1 MKNKKIIFA
10 LTITTLLPL
19 LSSCG
24 MEPFKPWEVPSIE
37 EKYIRPDANKF
48 NEVLDLFSRA
58 IRAGDAEQTK
68 GYYDQLQN
76 YLNYVLELRENVSNR
91 ESALEENRVGSEL
104 TFLYNYYWT
113 LKSKEISAVQKGLN
127 SLFNK
132 KMVKEILGEEASQKY
147 SAISTNKMFINRT
160 YKHYKE
166 DHVTSQTD
174 KIFRNVN
181 NPNKGTGLLLALSSA
196 AMNLYDLIE
205 AYSICTARSNLDT
218 TDNYYNKELTY
229 ITNLVLKSQ
238 NEYKRAIIAL
248 INSPHRDLMIET
260 LGQDQVDMLEQTSV
274 LSEQLLNIQEKE
286 TELVNSYAS
295 LNTEEKK
302 ELYVEL
308 LKNRRLFVNTLNL
321 QTNSNS
327 KINNYIEYAYQ
338 NVFYRDYKP
347 IDALTLA
354 SNILNNL
361 LDIWEKS
368 KQHRQSIPG
377 KVGEKELWKALEAT
391 DGLLP
396 NSREIRDHIKD
407 YGLYCF
413 DSNPNSYDG
422 AFVLSIPSLMDED
435 YYMLINT
442 SNTINDYTTAIHEF
456 GHYYANM
463 VEDDALSTSS
473 YPSLDLSEMHS
484 QTLEMLM
491 MNHYDDFIP
500 KDSIDD
506 LKKNQVGNALW
517 ALFSGSC
524 VSEFEIEAA
533 KETDP
538 LVKDIDDLWKRYA
551 EKYSIDNYNISY
563 EMIPHI
569 YQQPGYYI
577 SYVTSMVSSLEI
589 FNHSETRAFEIYT
602 TLAKKGS
609 YNPYIK
615 TLQSLELNSPFVN
628 SYNFTPLV
636 NEFSAIL
643 D

>member
-1 MKNKKIIFA
+1 MKKKKIIFA
-10 LTITTLLPL
+10 LVISTLSPL

-24 MEPFKPWEVPSIE
+24 LEPFKSWEVPSIE
-37 EKYIRPDANKF
+37 DKYERPNATKY
-48 NEVLDLFSRA
+48 NEVLELFSRA
-58 IRAGDAEQTK
+58 VRAGDEEQTK

-76 YLNYVLELRENVSNR
+76 YLNYILDLREHVSSR
-91 ESALEENRVGSEL
+91 ESPLQESRVGSEL

-113 LKSKEISAVQKGLN
+113 LKSKEVEAVQQALN

-132 KMVKEILGEEASQKY
+132 KMVETVLGDDLVEKY
-147 SAISTNKMFINRT
+147 KSISTERMFINKT
-160 YKHYKE
+160 YVHYKE
-166 DHVTSQTD
+166 DHVTSQTE
-174 KIFRNVN
+174 KIIRNAD
-181 NPNKGTGLLLALSSA
+181 NPKKGTGLLLALSQA
-196 AMNLYDLIE
+196 ALNLYDLIE
-205 AYSICTARSNLDT
+205 AYSICTARANLDT
-218 TDNYYNKELTY
+218 TDKHYNDELTY
-229 ITNLVLKSQ
+229 ITNLTLKSQ
-238 NEYKRAIIAL
+238 NEYKRAIITL

-260 LGQDQVDMLEQTSV
+260 LGQDQVNMLEKTSV

-295 LNTEEKK
+295 LNTKEKK
-302 ELYVEL
+302 ELYIKL

-321 QTNSNS
+321 QTQNNS
-327 KINNYIEYAYQ
+327 KINNYIEYTYQ

-361 LDIWEKS
+361 LDVWEKS

-491 MNHYDDFIP
+491 MNHYDSFIP
-500 KDSIDD
+500 KDNIDA

-569 YQQPGYYI
+569 YQQPGYYM

-589 FNHSETRAFEIYT
+589 FNYPGTRAFEIYT

-609 YNPYIK
+609 YNPYIQ
-615 TLQSLELNSPFVN
+615 TLQSLGLNSPFTN
-628 SYNFTPLV
+628 NYSFTTLV
-636 NEFSAIL
+636 NKFNGIL
-643 D
+643 N